1 MDQKERII
9 EQAMHMFVSQGIK
22 SVRMDDIA
30 QQLGVSKRTLYEL
43 FGDKEGLLYLAM
55 DRYFEKKRIER
66 AAVCAHARNVLE
78 AMFMVLGGVMDNA
91 EVIQRL
97 LNNLRKFYPAVHDKM
112 TREGTAKSRRDLQ
125 EMLEKGIADGLFVDT
140 INLDLAISVLYYTA
154 SAITVRKD
162 LILPA
167 GMTEREAFVQIIS
180 NFFLRHLH
188 DQGAAARRR
197 LPETLRA
204 CQSRSPD
211 AIAGA
216 KGAGTE
222 ISVRSVRPHK

>member
-43 FGDKEGLLYLAM
+43 FGDTEGLLYLAM
-55 DRYFEKKRIER
+55 
-66 AAVCAHARNVLE
+66 CAHARNVLE
-78 AMFMVLGGVMDNA
+78 AMFIVLGGVMDNA

-180 NFFLRHLH
+180 NFFRGISTTKGLLLVDDYLKRYE
-188 DQGAAARRR
+188 
-197 LPETLRA
+197 P
-204 CQSRSPD
+204 
-211 AIAGA
+211 A
-216 KGAGTE
+216 KT
-222 ISVRSVRPHK
+222 VHRMQ

>member
-125 EMLEKGIADGLFVDT
+125 EMLEKGIADGLFA
-140 INLDLAISVLYYTA
+140 LLHGFGHHRAQGPH
-154 SAITVRKD
+154 SARGHDRARGVRAD
-162 LILPA
+162 H
-167 GMTEREAFVQIIS
+167 QQ
-180 NFFLRHLH
+180 FFPRHLH

>member
-9 EQAMHMFVSQGIK
+9 EQAMQMFVTQGIK

-55 DRYFEKKRIER
+55 DRYFEKTRLER
-66 AAVCAHARNVLE
+66 SASCADARNVLE

-97 LNNLRKFYPAVHDKM
+97 MNNLRKFYPAVYQKM
-112 TREGTAKSRRDLQ
+112 ASEGAAKSRRDLK
-125 EMLEKGIADGLFVDT
+125 EMLELGIADGLFVET
-140 INLDLAISVLYYTA
+140 FNLELAISLLYYTA

-162 LILPA
+162 LMLPE
-167 GMTEREAFVQIIS
+167 GMPEREAFVQIVS
-180 NFFLRHLH
+180 NFFR
-188 DQGAAARRR
+188 GIS
-197 LPETLRA
+197 T
-204 CQSRSPD
+204 
-211 AIAGA
+211 A
-216 KGAGTE
+216 KGLQLVDDYVKRYEPAKTE
-222 ISVRSVRPHK
+222 NTRR

>member
-140 INLDLAISVLYYTA
+140 INLDLALSVLYYTA

-180 NFFLRHLH
+180 NFFRGISTTKGLLLVDDYLKRYE
-188 DQGAAARRR
+188 
-197 LPETLRA
+197 P
-204 CQSRSPD
+204 
-211 AIAGA
+211 A
-216 KGAGTE
+216 KT
-222 ISVRSVRPHK
+222 VHRMQ

>member
-97 LNNLRKFYPAVHDKM
+97 LNNLRKFYPAVHEQK
-112 TREGTAKSRRDLQ
+112 TRGGTATDELCRL
-125 EMLEKGIADGLFVDT
+125 I
-140 INLDLAISVLYYTA
+140 VLNTA
-154 SAITVRKD
+154 SIQLIPANVAAVRSALGCATPFD
-162 LILPA
+162 ILPA
-167 GMTEREAFVQIIS
+167 VWVTSLCSAGLGVT
-180 NFFLRHLH
+180 
-188 DQGAAARRR
+188 AAWVLGKVWR
-197 LPETLRA
+197 
-204 CQSRSPD
+204 
-211 AIAGA
+211 
-216 KGAGTE
+216 K
-222 ISVRSVRPHK
+222 

>member
-78 AMFMVLGGVMDNA
+78 AMFMVLGGV
-91 EVIQRL
+91 
-97 LNNLRKFYPAVHDKM
+97 
-112 TREGTAKSRRDLQ
+112 SRRDLQ

-180 NFFLRHLH
+180 NFFRGISTTKGLLLVDDYLKRYE
-188 DQGAAARRR
+188 
-197 LPETLRA
+197 P
-204 CQSRSPD
+204 
-211 AIAGA
+211 A
-216 KGAGTE
+216 KT
-222 ISVRSVRPHK
+222 VHRMQ

>member
-1 MDQKERII
+1 M
-9 EQAMHMFVSQGIK
+9 
-22 SVRMDDIA
+22 
-30 QQLGVSKRTLYEL
+30 
-43 FGDKEGLLYLAM
+43 KEGLLYLAM

-180 NFFLRHLH
+180 NFFRGISTTKGLLLVDDYLKRYE
-188 DQGAAARRR
+188 
-197 LPETLRA
+197 P
-204 CQSRSPD
+204 
-211 AIAGA
+211 A
-216 KGAGTE
+216 KT
-222 ISVRSVRPHK
+222 VHRMQ